1 MATKILLFLF
11 LLVASSAED
20 TFIFNGFRGANVR
33 LDGAAYVNSDGLLLV
48 TDAVRQTMG
57 HAFFPAPLQ
66 FRSPRGGGGGGG
78 KILSFS
84 STFVFAM
91 GSQYTGVN
99 GCGLAFVVSGTNNLS
114 AALPNQYIGL
124 FNKGNNG
131 NSSDRILAVELDT
144 VLNPEFGD
152 IDGNHVG
159 IDLNSLTSVRART
172 AGYYDGTTDQFKN
185 LSLVSGQPMQ
195 VWVDYGGDDMI
206 LNVTMSPVG
215 TPKPNQTLVSSAVD
229 LSNVVSDSMYVG
241 FASGT
246 GSFFTTHC
254 VLGWSFRMNGAAP
267 ALDYTKLPPVP
278 QFKTGGRSR
287 KLAIWLTVAST
298 LFVLLVASVVVFF
311 VRRRIKYA
319 ELLEDWEREYG
330 PHRFSYKD
338 LFKATNGFKDKDLL
352 GIGGFGRVY
361 RGVLPTSK
369 IEVAVKRVSHDSKQG
384 MKEFVA
390 EIVSIGQLRHRNVVQ
405 LLGYCR
411 RKGELLLVYDYM
423 PNASLD
429 KFLHE
434 RGKPVL
440 TWDQRFRIIKG
451 VASGLL
457 YLHEDWE
464 QVVVHRD
471 IKASNVLLDSEMNGR
486 LGDFG
491 LARLYEHGSVPQTT
505 HVVGTMGY
513 IAPELGR
520 TGKATTATDVF
531 AYGAFLLEVA
541 CGRRPI
547 ETKSE
552 QMVLVDWVLENWK
565 KGSVLATC
573 DRRLRGEFPVAEME
587 LVLKLGLLCSHPMP
601 AARPGMRQ
609 VMQFLDGDAAFPEL
623 TPAYLNFSILSLLE
637 NQGFDD
643 YVMSFPSTV
652 ATMSAVSGAI

>member
-1 MATKILLFLF
+1 MASKILGIFLF
-11 LLVASSAED
+11 LLVASSTAED
-20 TFIFNGFRGANVR
+20 DTFTFNGFGGTNFS
-33 LDGAAYVNSDGLLLV
+33 LDGAAYVNPDGLLLV
-48 TDAVRQTMG
+48 TDTVREKMG
-57 HAFFPAPLQ
+57 HAFYPSPFQ
-66 FRSPRGGGGGGG
+66 FRSTRGG

-91 GSQYTGVN
+91 VSQFTEVS
-99 GCGLAFVVSGTNNLS
+99 GCGLAFVVSATTKLS
-114 AALPNQYIGL
+114 AVLPDQYIGL
-124 FNKGNNG
+124 FNKENNG
-131 NSSDRILAVELDT
+131 NSSNRILAVELDT
-144 VLNPEFGD
+144 LQNLEFGD

-159 IDLNSLTSVRART
+159 IDINSLTSVSART
-172 AGYYDGTTDQFKN
+172 ASYYDSTTNQFKN
-185 LSLVSGQPMQ
+185 LRLASGQAMQ
-195 VWVDYGGDDMI
+195 VWVDYEGDDMI
-206 LNVTMSPVG
+206 LNVTLSPVE
-215 TPKPNQTLVSSAVD
+215 TPKPNQPLLSSIVN

-241 FASGT
+241 FTSANAA
-246 GSFFTTHC
+246 FFTAHC
-254 VLGWSFRMNGAAP
+254 VLGWSFKMNGTAP
-267 ALDYTKLPPVP
+267 ALDYKKLPPVP
-278 QFKTGGRSR
+278 QFKTSGRSR

-298 LFVLLVASVVVFF
+298 LLVLLVASGVVFF

-338 LFKATNGFKDKDLL
+338 LFKATNGFKDKELL
-352 GIGGFGRVY
+352 GIGGFGMVY
-361 RGVLPTSK
+361 RGVLPTSN
-369 IEVAVKRVSHDSKQG
+369 IQVAVKRVSHDSKQG

-434 RGKPVL
+434 RSKPAL
-440 TWDQRFRIIKG
+440 TWAQRFRIIKG

-464 QVVVHRD
+464 QVVIHRD

-547 ETKSE
+547 ESKSE

-573 DRRLRGEFPVAEME
+573 DPRLREEFSVAEME
-587 LVLKLGLLCSHPMP
+587 LVLKLGLLCSHPLP

-623 TPAYLNFSILSLLE
+623 TPAYLNFSMLSLLE
-637 NQGFDD
+637 NEGFDD
-643 YVMSFPSTV
+643 YIMSFPSTM
-652 ATMSAVSGAI
+652 ATMSAVSGAM

>member
-1 MATKILLFLF
+1 MPSKILCIFLF
-11 LLVASSAED
+11 LLVPSSAAED
-20 TFIFNGFRGANVR
+20 TFTFNGFRGGTNVS
-33 LDGAAYVNSDGLLLV
+33 LDGVAYVNPDGLLLV

-57 HAFFPAPLQ
+57 HAFYPAPLQ
-66 FRSPRGGGGGGG
+66 FRSPRRG

-91 GSQYTGVN
+91 VSQYPEVN
-99 GCGLAFVVSGTNNLS
+99 GCGLAFVVSATNNLS
-114 AALPNQYIGL
+114 AALPNEYLGL
-124 FNKGNNG
+124 FNKANNG
-131 NSSDRILAVELDT
+131 NSRNRILAVELDN
-144 VLNPEFGD
+144 LQNMEFGD
-152 IDGNHVG
+152 IDDNHVG
-159 IDLNSLTSVRART
+159 IDINSLISVSART
-172 AGYYDGTTDQFKN
+172 ASYYDGTTNQFKN
-185 LSLVSGQPMQ
+185 LSLVSGQAMQ

-206 LNVTMSPVG
+206 LNVTISPVE
-215 TPKPNQTLVSSAVD
+215 TAKPNQPLLSSVVD

-246 GSFFTTHC
+246 GAFFTSHC
-254 VLGWSFRMNGAAP
+254 VLGWSFKMNGTAP

-278 QFKTGGRSR
+278 QFKTGSRSR

-298 LFVLLVASVVVFF
+298 LFVLLVASGVVFL

-338 LFKATNGFKDKDLL
+338 LFKATSGFKDKELL

-361 RGVLPTSK
+361 RGVLPTSN

-390 EIVSIGQLRHRNVVQ
+390 EIVSIGQLRHRNIVR

-423 PNASLD
+423 PNGSLD

-434 RGKPVL
+434 QSKPAL
-440 TWDQRFRIIKG
+440 TWAQRFCIIKG

-464 QVVVHRD
+464 QVVIHRD

-491 LARLYEHGSVPQTT
+491 LARLYEHGSGPQTT

-547 ETKSE
+547 ESKSE

-573 DRRLRGEFPVAEME
+573 DPRLREEFSVAEME

-623 TPAYLNFSILSLLE
+623 TPAHLNFSILSLLE
-637 NQGFDD
+637 KEGFDD
-643 YVMSFPSTV
+643 YIMSFPSTM
-652 ATMSAVSGAI
+652 ATMSAVSGAR

>member
-1 MATKILLFLF
+1 MASKILGIFVF
-11 LLVASSAED
+11 LLVASSTAED
-20 TFIFNGFRGANVR
+20 TFTFNGFRGANVS
-33 LDGAAYVNSDGLLLV
+33 LDGVAYVNPDGLLLV
-48 TDAVRQTMG
+48 TDAVREKMG

-66 FRSPRGGGGGGG
+66 FRSSRGG
-78 KILSFS
+78 KLLSFS

-91 GSQYTGVN
+91 VSQITGIY

-114 AALPNQYIGL
+114 AALPNQFMGL
-124 FNKGNNG
+124 FNKENNG
-131 NSSDRILAVELDT
+131 NSSNRILAVELDN
-144 VLNPEFGD
+144 LQNLEFGD

-159 IDLNSLTSVRART
+159 IDINSLMSVSART
-172 AGYYDGTTDQFKN
+172 AGYYDGRTNQFKN
-185 LSLVSGQPMQ
+185 LSLVSGQAMQ
-195 VWVDYGGDDMI
+195 VWVEYGGDDMI
-206 LNVTMSPVG
+206 LNVTMSPVEM
-215 TPKPNQTLVSSAVD
+215 PKPNQPLLSSFVN

-246 GSFFTTHC
+246 AAFFTSHC
-254 VLGWSFRMNGAAP
+254 VLGWSFKMNGTVP
-267 ALDYTKLPPVP
+267 ALDYKKLPPVP
-278 QFKTGGRSR
+278 RFKAGGRSR

-298 LFVLLVASVVVFF
+298 LFVLLVASGIVFL

-319 ELLEDWEREYG
+319 ELLEDWEREFG
-330 PHRFSYKD
+330 PHRFSYID
-338 LFKATNGFKDKDLL
+338 LFKATNGFKKKELL

-361 RGVLPTSK
+361 RGVLPTSN
-369 IEVAVKRVSHDSKQG
+369 IEVAVKKVSHDSKQG

-390 EIVSIGQLRHRNVVQ
+390 EIISIGQLRHRNIVR

-434 RGKPVL
+434 RSKPAL
-440 TWDQRFRIIKG
+440 TWAQRFRIIKG

-464 QVVVHRD
+464 QVVIHRD

-531 AYGAFLLEVA
+531 SFGAFLLEVA

-547 ETKSE
+547 ELKSE
-552 QMVLVDWVLENWK
+552 PMVLVDWVLENWK
-565 KGSVLATC
+565 KGSVLTTC
-573 DRRLRGEFPVAEME
+573 DPRLREEFSVAEME
-587 LVLKLGLLCSHPMP
+587 LVLKLGLLCSHPLP

-623 TPAYLNFSILSLLE
+623 TPAYLNFSILSRLE
-637 NQGFDD
+637 NEGFDD
-643 YVMSFPSTV
+643 YIRSFPSTV
-652 ATMSAVSGAI
+652 ATVSAVSGAM